1 MKLSEVMNRHSL
13 VGSNLSP
20 TLLTFLVTATR
31 KSKEIQGGMR
41 MKELGMQLFKVFI
54 IIAFIMAFIDLTG
67 TFIEGV
73 LTFLAWSA
81 FILGMIVT
89 FLDNKLKNEV
99 IDMEKEMFKNLIED
113 LQNKYQEINITGK
126 WDVKRGAGLILTQRK
141 NKYNQP
147 PVIFRNCTVMI
158 NDNNEFEFY
167 NNYGESVVIDE
178 MIQESIEMLK
188 QDILKKA
195 KKE

>member
-1 MKLSEVMNRHSL
+1 MKKKDMFN
-13 VGSNLSP
+13 NL
-20 TLLTFLVTATR
+20 L
-31 KSKEIQGGMR
+31 
-41 MKELGMQLFKVFI
+41 KELKEKYD
-54 IIAFIMAFIDLTG
+54 FID
-67 TFIEGV
+67 
-73 LTFLAWSA
+73 
-81 FILGMIVT
+81 IVG
-89 FLDNKLKNEV
+89 N
-99 IDMEKEMFKNLIED
+99 
-113 LQNKYQEINITGK
+113 
-126 WDVKRGAGLILTQRK
+126 WDVKRGVGLILTQRK

-195 KKE
+195 KKRMKKIGGS

>member
-141 NKYNQP
+141 
-147 PVIFRNCTVMI
+147 I
-158 NDNNEFEFY
+158 NTTNHP
-167 NNYGESVVIDE
+167 
-178 MIQESIEMLK
+178 
-188 QDILKKA
+188 
-195 KKE
+195 

>member
-1 MKLSEVMNRHSL
+1 
-13 VGSNLSP
+13 
-20 TLLTFLVTATR
+20 
-31 KSKEIQGGMR
+31 
-41 MKELGMQLFKVFI
+41 
-54 IIAFIMAFIDLTG
+54 
-67 TFIEGV
+67 
-73 LTFLAWSA
+73 
-81 FILGMIVT
+81 
-89 FLDNKLKNEV
+89 
-99 IDMEKEMFKNLIED
+99 MEKEMFNNLIKD
-113 LQNKYQEINITGK
+113 LQNKYQEIDITGK

-195 KKE
+195 KKRMKKIGGS